1 MPALRFKTCRLLE
14 GNVWNRELTII
25 QRRILRRLRNK
36 TRSVKRMIYSRK
48 NLNSYILFAV
58 GSVFLVFSASYFPWG
73 FKIYSF
79 FMGLHR
85 DLRCIIFS
93 LLFSCALSLF
103 KWRSYFQ
110 VYYGSLFLWIF
121 LLIVAGGIS
130 HPVIAWCDAG
140 NPSPPL
146 SPPGQPLPQPE
157 TPPAPAPVPV
167 VIPQLPQPL
176 LSDEERSR
184 ILYQRYLIN
193 NWGGNDDLG
202 RMVSTINA
210 QLLVERYVEAALVSD
225 GFHPQAIL
233 NEYRDIRGSLHSP
246 QGHLL
251 SVRTYESYVT
261 QIRELGT
268 RESVPYRRVL
278 RAINHDLLLPRRIGN
293 RWV

>member
-1 MPALRFKTCRLLE
+1 MPALRFKTCRLLS

-48 NLNSYILFAV
+48 NLNSDILFAV
-58 GSVFLVFSASYFPWG
+58 GSVFLV
-73 FKIYSF
+73 
-79 FMGLHR
+79 
-85 DLRCIIFS
+85 II
-93 LLFSCALSLF
+93 
-103 KWRSYFQ
+103 
-110 VYYGSLFLWIF
+110 
-121 LLIVAGGIS
+121 AGGIS

-157 TPPAPAPVPV
+157 TPPIPDPVPV
-167 VIPQLPQPL
+167 VIPQLPEPL
-176 LSDEERSR
+176 LSDEARSS

-210 QLLVERYVEAALVSD
+210 QLLVERDVEAALVID

-233 NEYRDIRGSLHSP
+233 NGYRDIRGSLHYP

-278 RAINHDLLLPRRIGN
+278 RTINHDLLLPRRIGN